1 MAEDVFG
8 IVGTVV
14 AGAYKIEAVVA
25 EGGFGVVYRAY
36 HSGFRAPVAVK
47 CLKVPQQL
55 SSDQEAQFL
64 EQFRAEAELLFRLS
78 ASIPTV
84 VRPLHVDAITLP
96 DGRFVP
102 FMALE
107 WLEGETLDAIA
118 QRRKA
123 EGLPPIPLKKLV
135 RMLTPVARALER
147 AHNFQ
152 GPSGPISIVHRDLKP
167 ENIFVANVAGEEVV
181 KILDFGIGKAKS
193 MASQVAGRASQTE
206 SAFSSFTPAYGAPE
220 QWVPKRFGQTG
231 PWTDVWGLALTM
243 VEVMAGRTIIDG
255 DHAGMMGTAL
265 DPKRRPTPRNEGLD
279 VPDNVEV
286 VFVRALAVDPRER
299 QADAGAFWN
308 DLTAALGMRA
318 EGRDPNVSRDSRAD
332 GGAVPR
338 VETIEAAANP
348 RSRLASGARKV
359 SASTLPAQAA
369 AAAGLYQDLMPPSSE
384 APMSG
389 PVAVPDLELGP
400 IPDLPPSQAQKAK
413 AAKKSERPP
422 AYARALDFDDS
433 PSQVSTL
440 GLEVDL
446 PEGERPSLRVP
457 GSAGAGSRPDWPAVG
472 SRPDWPIPDAG
483 AMPQDVDPRR
493 RVSSAA
499 MPAVSAGGPIPAA
512 TAPARSLSGS
522 MPAATA
528 PVRPL
533 SGSYPAAQSG
543 SVPPASASQS
553 MRPLPPGSGV
563 SAPPM
568 PLPPPPGAFAAEPT
582 IVSRVLPGAVLVV
595 LSILVTLGDQWYA
608 ASSGEVF
615 SLGPIRATWIA
626 GLFMLAGVV
635 LIAIRLIPANRS

>member
-1 MAEDVFG
+1 MTEDVFG

-36 HSGFRAPVAVK
+36 HSGFRASVAVK

-55 SSDQEAQFL
+55 SQDQEEHFL

-107 WLEGETLDAIA
+107 WLERETLDAIA

-123 EGLPPIPLKKLV
+123 EGLPPLPLKKLV
-135 RMLTPVARALER
+135 RMLTPVARALEK

-152 GPSGPISIVHRDLKP
+152 GPTGPISIVHRDLKP

-231 PWTDVWGLALTM
+231 PWTDVWGLALTI

-255 DHAGMMGTAL
+255 DHAGMMGTTL
-265 DPKRRPTPRNEGLD
+265 DPQRRPTPRNEGLE
-279 VPDNVEV
+279 VPDAVER
-286 VFVRALAVDPRER
+286 VFAKALALDPRER
-299 QADAGAFWN
+299 HADAGAFWSE
-308 DLTAALGMRA
+308 LTQALGMRQ
-318 EGRDPNVSRDSRAD
+318 ELREPMSSRDSRAD
-332 GGAVPR
+332 GVAPR
-338 VETIEAAANP
+338 VETIEAATSP
-348 RSRLASGARKV
+348 RQRIASGARKV
-359 SASTLPAQAA
+359 SFTGIPAQAA
-369 AAAGLYQDLMPPSSE
+369 AAAGLYAQPDAVPQSG
-384 APMSG
+384 APVSG
-389 PVAVPDLELGP
+389 PAAVPDLELGS
-400 IPDLPPSQAQKAK
+400 IPDLPGAAPATQHRPKV
-413 AAKKSERPP
+413 AKKSERPP
-422 AYARALDFDDS
+422 AYARAMDFDDS

-446 PEGERPSLRVP
+446 PEGERPSLRSP
-457 GSAGAGSRPDWPAVG
+457 GLGSGAHWPAVTEVGSDRAGAGG
-472 SRPDWPIPDAG
+472 SRPNWPMPEMGGPHDAD
-483 AMPQDVDPRR
+483 ARR
-493 RVSSAA
+493 RISSAA
-499 MPAVSAGGPIPAA
+499 MPATTGAPRSASGSHAAA
-512 TAPARSLSGS
+512 TGSL
-522 MPAATA
+522 P
-528 PVRPL
+528 
-533 SGSYPAAQSG
+533 
-543 SVPPASASQS
+543 PPASASQS
-553 MRPLPPGSGV
+553 MRALPASSAPMGSIRPGTGASMYPGPGAALPPLPP
-563 SAPPM
+563 
-568 PLPPPPGAFAAEPT
+568 LPAEHG
-582 IVSRVLPGAVLVV
+582 IVRRVVPGAVLVL
-595 LSILVTLGDQWYA
+595 LSIIVTLGDQWYA

-615 SLGPIRATWIA
+615 SLGPVRATWIA
-626 GLFMLAGVV
+626 GLAMLGGVV
-635 LIAIRLIPANRS
+635 WIAVRLIPSSRS

>member
-8 IVGTVV
+8 ILGTVV

-55 SSDQEAQFL
+55 SSEQEAQFL

-152 GPSGPISIVHRDLKP
+152 GMNGPISIVHRDLKP
-167 ENIFVANVAGEEVV
+167 ENIFVANVAGEELM

-193 MASQVAGRASQTE
+193 MASQVAGRASQSE

-243 VEVMAGRTIIDG
+243 VEVMAGRAIIDG

-265 DPKRRPTPRNEGLD
+265 DPNRRPTPRNEGLD
-279 VPDNVEV
+279 VPEAVEA
-286 VFVRALAVDPRER
+286 VFRRALAVDPRER
-299 QADAGAFWN
+299 HADAGAFWN
-308 DLTAALGMRA
+308 ELTAALGMRQ
-318 EGRDPNVSRDSRAD
+318 EGRDPNASSRDSRAD
-332 GGAVPR
+332 GGVIPR
-338 VETIEAAANP
+338 VETIEAAAGP
-348 RSRLASGARKV
+348 RARVASGARKV
-359 SASTLPAQAA
+359 SSATLPAQSAV
-369 AAAGLYQDLMPPSSE
+369 AAGVYPDLMPPSE
-384 APMSG
+384 PPMSG
-389 PVAVPDLELGP
+389 PMAVPDLELGH
-400 IPDLPPSQAQKAK
+400 IPDLPQSGSNRPKV
-413 AAKKSERPP
+413 AKKSERPP

-457 GSAGAGSRPDWPAVG
+457 GPAGAGSRPDWPAVTG
-472 SRPDWPIPDAG
+472 SRPDWPIPDSQG
-483 AMPQDVDPRR
+483 THDVEARR

-499 MPAVSAGGPIPAA
+499 MPAV
-512 TAPARSLSGS
+512 TAPARPSSG
-522 MPAATA
+522 A
-528 PVRPL
+528 
-533 SGSYPAAQSG
+533 YPAQPG
-543 SVPPASASQS
+543 SLPTASASQS
-553 MRPLPPGSGV
+553 IRPVSGLPAATASVRPGASGPGYPLPNLP
-563 SAPPM
+563 
-568 PLPPPPGAFAAEPT
+568 PLPGFQEPEP
-582 IVSRVLPGAVLVV
+582 SLLRRVLPGAVLVFM
-595 LSILVTLGDQWYA
+595 SILVTLGDQWYA

-615 SLGPIRATWIA
+615 SLGPVRATWIA
-626 GLFMLAGVV
+626 GLAMLGGVV
-635 LIAIRLIPANRS
+635 WIAIRLIPSNRS

>member
-55 SSDQEAQFL
+55 STEQEEQFL

-107 WLEGETLDAIA
+107 WLEGETLDAIS
-118 QRRKA
+118 QRRRA

-243 VEVMAGRTIIDG
+243 VEVMAGRSIIDG

-265 DPKRRPTPRNEGLD
+265 DPNRRPTPRNEGLEVTD
-279 VPDNVEV
+279 AVEQ
-286 VFVRALAVDPRER
+286 VFRRAMAVDPRDR
-299 QADAGAFWN
+299 QADAGVFWN
-308 DLTAALGMRA
+308 ELTNAVGMRQ
-318 EGRDPNVSRDSRAD
+318 EGRDAVASRDARAD

-338 VETIEAAANP
+338 VETIEAVAGP
-348 RSRLASGARKV
+348 RSRVASGARKV
-359 SASTLPAQAA
+359 SVPTLPAQAA
-369 AAAGLYQDLMPPSSE
+369 AASGVYPDLLPPT
-384 APMSG
+384 APSQAAASL
-389 PVAVPDLELGP
+389 AVPDLELGN
-400 IPDLPPSQAQKAK
+400 IPDLPPSQAQRSKPV
-413 AAKKSERPP
+413 KKSERPP

-457 GSAGAGSRPDWPAVG
+457 GPAGAGSRPDWPAVTPSG
-472 SRPDWPIPDAG
+472 SRPDWP
-483 AMPQDVDPRR
+483 MPEAQGPHDVEARR

-499 MPAVSAGGPIPAA
+499 MPAV
-512 TAPARSLSGS
+512 TAPAR
-522 MPAATA
+522 
-528 PVRPL
+528 PL
-533 SGSYPAAQSG
+533 SGAYPAVTGSG
-543 SVPPASASQS
+543 PPPASASQS
-553 MRPLPPGSGV
+553 MRPAPGAAAATASVRPGGSAPNYPLPELPP
-563 SAPPM
+563 
-568 PLPPPPGAFAAEPT
+568 LPRAAEEQS
-582 IVSRVLPGAVLVV
+582 VVRRVLPGAILVF
-595 LSILVTLGDQWYA
+595 LSIIVTLADQWYA

-615 SLGPIRATWIA
+615 SLGPIRATWVA
-626 GLFMLAGVV
+626 GLAMLGGVV
-635 LIAIRLIPANRS
+635 LIAIRLIPSNRS